1 MRIAIIG
8 GGLAGSL
15 LAWRLAADPRVRVAL
30 ATGPRVTRDAT
41 SVSGGAVRGYESHPV
56 QRALAIES
64 LVELIG
70 SKILR
75 AWAGYR
81 PGRSLIVESAPP
93 ADLGDAVDDVNRQL
107 PRSAAVCD
115 TTALERLGWA
125 DLGPDTVAVLEERAG
140 RILPGALR
148 DSVLADLARRRNV
161 TVALQLAGGYDVLV
175 YAAGAWT
182 PGLLARAGYSAAGY
196 RTKAIRYTVF
206 RCGDWRPPVFS
217 DGRLYGMPLDGGR
230 LLLGQATDDWDV
242 APDVPAFVSTVDFAA
257 LTRRRLPRL
266 RLGPVVRRAGAA
278 DCYTEP
284 AVLALRSVAGNVFVF
299 SGGSGGSAKTAL
311 AASARAAAE
320 LLGARTLATTSPT

>member
-8 GGLAGSL
+8 AGLAGTL

-41 SVSGGAVRGYESHPV
+41 SVSGGAVRGYEPHPV

-75 AWAGYR
+75 TWAGYR
-81 PGRSLIVESAPP
+81 PGRSVIVEASPSAE
-93 ADLGDAVDDVNRQL
+93 LGEAVDDVNRYL

-115 TTALERLGWA
+115 PAALQRLGWA
-125 DLGPDTVAVLEERAG
+125 DLGPGTVAVLEERAG

-148 DSVLADLARRRNV
+148 DAVLIDLAGRRNV
-161 TVALQLAGGYDVLV
+161 TVTERPAERPDVVV

-182 PGLLARAGYSAAGY
+182 PGVLARAGYSTAGY

-206 RCGDWRPPVFS
+206 RCGDWRPPIFA

-230 LLLGQATDDWDV
+230 LLLGLATDDWDV
-242 APDVPAFVSTVDFAA
+242 APDMPAFVSTVDFAA

-266 RLGPVVRRAGAA
+266 RLGPVVRRTGAA

-284 AVLALRSVAGNVFVF
+284 AVLALRSIAENVFVF

-311 AASARAAAE
+311 AASTRAAAE
-320 LLGARTLATTSPT
+320 LRGARTFATTSGK